1 MILYTARTKSGILK
15 GFTKYPKYDKYRD
28 MWFCFKPGFGLDV
41 DFGIFMGD
49 LFPEITYEN
58 SPKRVELNVVNDVDD
73 DTDFFND
80 EERNFQKID
89 ICDLQIGDYICIE
102 CERFGCD
109 SVYLK
114 IVDIQQRF
122 DAITGE
128 PIIIVTDEEDEI
140 WSTKTGRCL
149 SNPNT
154 FYELIGCYRE
164 I

>member
-15 GFTKYPKYDKYRD
+15 GFVKDPKYDKCRD
-28 MWFCFKPGFGLDV
+28 MWFCFKPGFGLDI
-41 DFGIFMGD
+41 DLGIFMGD
-49 LFPEITYEN
+49 LFPEISYEN
-58 SPKRVELNVVNDVDD
+58 SPKQVELNIVNDNI
-73 DTDFFND
+73 DFDFDD

-89 ICDLQIGDYICIE
+89 ICDLQTGDYICIE

-109 SVYLK
+109 SAYLK
-114 IVDIQQRF
+114 IVDIQQLF

-128 PIIIVTDEEDEI
+128 PIIIVTDEEDET
-140 WSTKTGRCL
+140 WSTKTGQCL

-154 FYELIGCYRE
+154 FYELIGYYRE

>member
-1 MILYTARTKSGILK
+1 MILYTTRTKSGILK
-15 GFTKYPKYDKYRD
+15 GFKNEPKYDKYEDR
-28 MWFCFKPGFGLDV
+28 WFCFNPGIGSDF
-41 DFGIFMGD
+41 DFGVFMGD
-49 LFPEITYEN
+49 LFPEITYGN
-58 SPKRVELNVVNDVDD
+58 SPKRVKLSIDIEVDD
-73 DTDFFND
+73 DIDFDD
-80 EERNFQKID
+80 EKHNFQEID
-89 ICDLQIGDYICIE
+89 TCDLQIGDYICIE
-102 CERFGCD
+102 CERFGSD
-109 SVYLK
+109 SAYLK

-140 WSTKTGRCL
+140 WSTKTGQCL